1 MNDFSYF
8 ETILSER
15 LRNLIWAIVILAVLH
30 IVFILLSILNVPHPW
45 RKNKKDR
52 REKTIY
58 ILVFF
63 AFFSIIMVLCIVQ
76 AVQLNLDIK
85 NESYET
91 YFGEVEYEEKY
102 GGGKRGTEYYLIL
115 DPDGE
120 RIFTT
125 HSEKIEKDE
134 GRYLGC
140 AVYSKRTKILLYYEF
155 FE

>member
-1 MNDFSYF
+1 MTDFEAFDAILTNNMNTMILGTVIFS
-8 ETILSER
+8 
-15 LRNLIWAIVILAVLH
+15 VLYA
-30 IVFILLSILNVPHPW
+30 VFITCIALGLIRPCETKKHKRDKIACIIVVTVFFGALSILFVAN
-45 RKNKKDR
+45 
-52 REKTIY
+52 
-58 ILVFF
+58 
-63 AFFSIIMVLCIVQ
+63 IIGYH
-76 AVQLNLDIK
+76 LDIK
-85 NESYET
+85 HHSYES

-102 GGGKRGTEYYLIL
+102 GGRKRGAEYYLIL

-140 AVYSKRTKILLYYEF
+140 AVYSKRSKILLYYEF

>member
-15 LRNLIWAIVILAVLH
+15 LRNVIWALVIITVLH
-30 IVFILLSILNVPHPW
+30 IVFILLSIFNVTHPW
-45 RKNKKDR
+45 KKNKKDR
-52 REKTIY
+52 RDKALY
-58 ILVFF
+58 ILIVFI
-63 AFFSIIMVLCIVQ
+63 FFSIFTVLFTVQ
-76 AVQLNLDIK
+76 AVQLKLDIK

-91 YFGEVEYEEKY
+91 YFGEVEYEVKHRSSKS
-102 GGGKRGTEYYLIL
+102 GPEYNLII

-120 RIFTT
+120 RIFTR
-125 HSEKIEKDE
+125 SDQIDKEE

-140 AVYSKRTKILLYYEF
+140 AVYSKRSKILLYYEF

>member
-8 ETILSER
+8 ETLLSER
-15 LRNLIWAIVILAVLH
+15 LRNVIWALVIITVLH
-30 IVFILLSILNVPHPW
+30 IAFILLSIFNVPHPW

-58 ILVFF
+58 ILVVF
-63 AFFSIIMVLCIVQ
+63 AFFSIFTVLFTVQ
-76 AVQLNLDIK
+76 AVQLKLDIK

-102 GGGKRGTEYYLIL
+102 GSRKRGAEYNLII

-120 RIFTT
+120 RIFT

-140 AVYSKRTKILLYYEF
+140 AVYSKRSKILLYYEF